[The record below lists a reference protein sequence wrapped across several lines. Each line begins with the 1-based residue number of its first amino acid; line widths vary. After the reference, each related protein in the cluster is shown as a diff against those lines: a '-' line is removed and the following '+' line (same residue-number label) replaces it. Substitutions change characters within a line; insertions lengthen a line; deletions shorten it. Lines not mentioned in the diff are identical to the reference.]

1 MLIKPPHGTVV
12 GSVIGSQPSSR
23 LMLRPENTQITSNQS
38 AKITPKTRPRE
49 VDMPRAVNYYADFSG
64 CGFWRM
70 LWPEHTLNAY
80 QKVIVHGSTVMVT
93 DEKFYTNVKCVRIQR
108 QATPQQAK

>member
-80 QKVIVHGSTVMVT
+80 QKYYQAIHY
-93 DEKFYTNVKCVRIQR
+93 YTMRPI
-108 QATPQQAK
+108 PYYQQNNKRLTNKSDQ